1 MAVDG
6 TSTITAWAVFSAIG
20 GSLTGAVVGGTI
32 NYFLQRA
39 SRAEAKKQ
47 RDDDR
52 LEVRRAL
59 AYSLLFK
66 LIRVV
71 SDLENLRKA
80 VAESV
85 EHATASGLKGALWQ
99 MVLPVANLPDAVDFS
114 ADEMALVLSLDDQ
127 TFNQIAALD
136 KLHESTIA
144 IFCSY
149 GQQREALVQKFGA
162 SMQGSIGTTQLTKE
176 DAEWLAPR
184 AHMLNDLVVAMKQR
198 TEVDAVE
205 ARDGLTSVHSLFV
218 KELGIKKRLEFKKPS
233 DASPDHL

>member
-1 MAVDG
+1 MAADG
-6 TSTITAWAVFSAIG
+6 TGTITAWAVFSAIG

-52 LEVRRAL
+52 LEVRRVL

-66 LIRVV
+66 LIRVI
-71 SDLENLRKA
+71 SDLETLRKVA
-80 VAESV
+80 AESIS
-85 EHATASGLKGALWQ
+85 EAKASGLNGALWQ
-99 MVLPVANLPDAVDFS
+99 MVLPVANLPEAVNFT
-114 ADEMALVLSLDDQ
+114 AEEMGLVLSLDDQ

-144 IFCSY
+144 LFDSY
-149 GQQREALVQKFGA
+149 RQQREAVTAKFGA
-162 SMQGSIGTTQLTKE
+162 SMQGNIGTTYMTRE

-184 AHMLNDLVVAMKQR
+184 TTVLNGLVTAIGAREHVDYPCGLQAQGGPSKPMK
-198 TEVDAVE
+198 A
-205 ARDGLTSVHSLFV
+205 
-218 KELGIKKRLEFKKPS
+218 
-233 DASPDHL
+233 